1 MSVLYISLCTAAALT
16 LPGPLQTLAV
26 DDGHNGGQHREP
38 PAEDA
43 RPAGLT
49 QANVGVSQPNI
60 PQCWIKIFGGW
71 KRENGL
77 ATNNGWI
84 GDLNHGK
91 W

>member
-49 QANVGVSQPNI
+49 QANVGVSRA
-60 PQCWIKIFGGW
+60 KDG
-71 KRENGL
+71 KRGKRYVAHWTQIRGL
-77 ATNNGWI
+77 G
-84 GDLNHGK
+84 HG
-91 W
+91 